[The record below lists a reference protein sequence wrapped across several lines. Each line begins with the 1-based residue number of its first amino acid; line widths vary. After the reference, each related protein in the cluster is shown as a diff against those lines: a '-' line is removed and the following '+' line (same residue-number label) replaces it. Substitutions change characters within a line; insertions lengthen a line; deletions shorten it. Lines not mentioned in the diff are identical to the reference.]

1 MKYGL
6 RLHLFNLYKDGLGNP
21 QVPEK
26 LRRGRRRPASA
37 ISVRPITA
45 PRWPKVVLTIA
56 LVVSA
61 VALVIS
67 SLIFLNRAPP
77 TTTTRALA
85 PGAKALSALAA
96 IPEKSIA
103 VLPFENLSNEKENA
117 YFADGVQD
125 EILTGL
131 SRVADLK
138 VISRTSVMQYKA
150 GPSPICA
157 KSPPP
162 WASRTC

>member
-1 MKYGL
+1 ECEVKYGL

-26 LRRGRRRPASA
+26 LRGGRRRTASA
-37 ISVRPITA
+37 VSVRPVTV
-45 PRWPKVVLTIA
+45 PRWPKVVLLVA

-77 TTTTRALA
+77 TTMER
-85 PGAKALSALAA
+85 ALSALAA

-103 VLPFENLSNEKENA
+103 VLPFENLSAEKENA

-138 VISRTSVMQYKA
+138 VISRTSVMRYKT
-150 GPSPICA
+150 GP
-157 KSPPP
+157 KSNLREV
-162 WASRTC
+162 AA